1 MRRRGAV
8 ASVLVTTRV
17 LFALQKNISNE
28 ENQTSAKTQEDSFQP
43 VDGCK
48 SDWAFCGLWRGHHVD
63 TLPFLQE
70 ATGNTIF
77 PPPRFRF
84 RSKVILRFFVSPCI
98 HFGAAHQLSFS
109 GDKVKVARSTDSSC
123 PYFYVQVF
131 SLNSRLNLR
140 HEISI
145 ECRVDNT

>member
-1 MRRRGAV
+1 
-8 ASVLVTTRV
+8 
-17 LFALQKNISNE
+17 
-28 ENQTSAKTQEDSFQP
+28 
-43 VDGCK
+43 
-48 SDWAFCGLWRGHHVD
+48 VD